1 MVTSPDYRYKKKAT
15 WSVRK
20 NQEICTYSYHCEKEL
35 YEKPTP
41 KNLFGI
47 ELTDFSTI

>member
-20 NQEICTYSYHCEKEL
+20 NQEICTYCEKEL

-47 ELTDFSTI
+47 ELADFSTI